1 MQKADPIFMTREQ
14 REREERYRY
23 NGQPKPQKVVKPEKE
38 SEPND

>member
-1 MQKADPIFMTREQ
+1 MQKKNTIVMTREE

-23 NGQPKPQKVVKPEKE
+23 NGYSKPEKAVKPEKE